1 MNIELPKDAKG
12 REIPLDTVA
21 LFNRDGNVYS
31 IVRWT
36 FTTDFDLSDGW
47 SNKWRAITD
56 RGFALDPALV
66 YLTTPE
72 PDTWEKLEDDL
83 DRCIEADDLCSYHNP
98 SGVCFKCILD
108 GDGPCHGDSYALK
121 DIKDRIRKLRGED
134 RRATTAEA
142 TTASMPPRAVRTR
155 FSSAG
160 CSTDTR

>member
-1 MNIELPKDAKG
+1 MSVELPKDAEG

-21 LFNRDGNVYS
+21 LFNRVGNVYS

-98 SGVCFKCILD
+98 SGVF
-108 GDGPCHGDSYALK
+108 SNASWT
-121 DIKDRIRKLRGED
+121 
-134 RRATTAEA
+134 ATAHV
-142 TTASMPPRAVRTR
+142 MVTR
-155 FSSAG
+155 M
-160 CSTDTR
+160 R

>member
-1 MNIELPKDAKG
+1 MNIELPKDAEG

-83 DRCIEADDLCSYHNP
+83 DRCIEADGLCSYHNQ
-98 SGVCFKCILD
+98 SGVCFKCIYEGYAVGAAARHPLNGATYRIDYILD
-108 GDGPCHGDSYALK
+108 DFEGLAQKYVVLAISKVD
-121 DIKDRIRKLRGED
+121 E
-134 RRATTAEA
+134 
-142 TTASMPPRAVRTR
+142 
-155 FSSAG
+155 
-160 CSTDTR
+160 